1 VSEFSHLPALD
12 EALLSRWIEPLAR
25 NWPADLFFEWRSE
38 WHFRVEDGQADS
50 VRLSLESGVAARAR
64 REGRSVL
71 AAMPSADEAG
81 ARDAV
86 RRLADRLPSAYIPKN
101 AEPEESDGP
110 ALADASKW
118 SRRLTGVL
126 ARGVAGRAHRF
137 EIRRRT
143 FARAIL
149 RPGSPLARY
158 ERTLLSVTGEI
169 EQTGRGRGYW
179 QTVVIHAPEADRED
193 YAEVFERLRTAS
205 AGSREVPPPAASLPV
220 LLDGGSAAFFF
231 HEVLSH
237 PLEADSPASKL
248 FGLSRA
254 HVAPRAIEVTDE
266 PSRLDLFGGY
276 PFDDEGTPAR
286 RTPLLSAGHLAGSLR
301 DQRHSDTL
309 HPSTGNGRRAGFA
322 DHAAPRGAN
331 VVVAGGSASDEEM
344 MHRAGNG
351 IRIERFDGGSVDPA
365 SGLFRLRFPE
375 AQSLSR
381 GRPAQA
387 LGPGFLE
394 GEILESLSS
403 IDESVGNRVSRC
415 RELGWCSRDGKVV
428 PAGGEAPA
436 VLLKQARISPL

>member
-1 VSEFSHLPALD
+1 MSEFTHLPALD
-12 EALLSRWIEPLAR
+12 VALLSRWIEPLAR
-25 NWPADLFFEWRSE
+25 SAPADLFFEWRSE
-38 WHFRVEDGQADS
+38 CHLRVEDGQVDS
-50 VRLSLESGVAARAR
+50 ARLSFESGVAARAR
-64 REGRSVL
+64 RDGRSVL
-71 AAMPSADEAG
+71 ASSPRADEAG
-81 ARDAV
+81 AREAV
-86 RRLADRLPSAYIPKN
+86 RRLADRLPSDSIPRT
-101 AEPEESDGP
+101 AEPESADGP
-110 ALADASKW
+110 RPVDSSRW
-118 SRRLTGVL
+118 SRRLLGVL
-126 ARGVAGRAHRF
+126 SRGAAGRAHRF
-137 EIRRRT
+137 EVRRRS
-143 FARAIL
+143 FVRAIL
-149 RPGSPLARY
+149 RPGQPLGSF
-158 ERTLLSVTGEI
+158 ERTLLSITGEI
-169 EQTGRGRGYW
+169 ESSARGRESR
-179 QTVVIHAPEADRED
+179 QTVTIHVPEADRED
-193 YAEVFERLRTAS
+193 YSEVFERLRALSSGGRT
-205 AGSREVPPPAASLPV
+205 VPPPAASLPV
-220 LLDGGSAAFFF
+220 LLDSGSAAFFF

-276 PFDDEGTPAR
+276 PFDDEGTMSR

-301 DQRHSDTL
+301 DRRHSDSL

-331 VVVAGGSASDEEM
+331 LVVAGGSASDEEM
-344 MHRAGNG
+344 MHRTGNG

-381 GRPAQA
+381 GRPAQL

-394 GEILESLSS
+394 GEILESLAAL
-403 IDESVGNRVSRC
+403 DESVGNRIAPC

-436 VLLKQARISPL
+436 VLLKQIRISPL